1 MLTYVEVF
9 PDETFALSCVDG
21 SMIRRPPISSTGGG
35 SAVAVHAGAPK
46 RWKRK
51 KGGGRKPKETSTAC
65 GTCGEPLVGEGT
77 VLVRCGWCGWC

>member
-1 MLTYVEVF
+1 MPNCTAVLA
-9 PDETFALSCVDG
+9 DESSVDG

-51 KGGGRKPKETSTAC
+51 KEGGRKPTVCS
-65 GTCGEPLVGEGT
+65 TCGNPLFGEGT
-77 VLVRCGWCGWC
+77 VVVRCGWCGWC